1 MVMSRLSLLLYYFEQ
16 TINYTDVRCYTL
28 NGVKLTNVSSM
39 VLFCLNNLKYGS
51 LLCIDLC
58 HFTTIYDGGTN
69 HVATLT
75 LIDRC
80 SLGSLSLEE
89 VSAGATTGKC
99 VCVLRNSCLCIEEV
113 VHRQL

>member
-1 MVMSRLSLLLYYFEQ
+1 
-16 TINYTDVRCYTL
+16 
-28 NGVKLTNVSSM
+28 M

-75 LIDRC
+75 PIDRC
-80 SLGSLSLEE
+80 SLGSLSSEE
-89 VSAGATTGKC
+89 VSAGAKTGKC
-99 VCVLRNSCLCIEEV
+99 VCVRWTTAV
-113 VHRQL
+113 FV